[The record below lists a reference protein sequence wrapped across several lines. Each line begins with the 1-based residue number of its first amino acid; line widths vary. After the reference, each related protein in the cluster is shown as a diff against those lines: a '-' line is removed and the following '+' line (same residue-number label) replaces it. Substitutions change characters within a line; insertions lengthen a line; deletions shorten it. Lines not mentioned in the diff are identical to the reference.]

1 MKNTKTKRMLAVAA
15 LLAVGLALMLYYAA
29 HKQGYHVDEL
39 YTYELANYP
48 GGFYALEDGY
58 MDRWHDGSFYSA
70 ALTPGRLFDYTIP
83 WNNQKIDV
91 HPPLYYCLIYTA
103 ESLFPQL
110 GLPWVGLLPNFVCIL
125 AGAAV
130 LYCTAKRLIGRTLS
144 EIADP
149 SHLPFRLLD
158 NPGMVK
164 IETAAG
170 VKTPEEVSSEVLKVL
185 RARAEADLEGELV
198 GAVITCPAYFDDA
211 QRQATKDAGRLAG
224 LNVLRLLNE
233 PTAAAL
239 AYGLDKA
246 AEGIYI
252 VYDLGG
258 GTFDVSILKL
268 DRGVFQVLATGGNSA
283 LGGDDFDRAVF
294 SWAIAKTGV
303 SDTSLTPADKRRLL
317 AESRAAKERLT
328 DAESTEF
335 HVKLEDGREVSL
347 PLSRAEFEDATKAL
361 LQKTLDAVRATLADA
376 KLNAAD
382 VKGVVLVGGATRMPM
397 VPRLIRDYFGKEPLA
412 GIDPDKV
419 VAIGAAIQAN
429 KLAGNEVE
437 NDFLLLDVTPLS
449 LGLETMGGLVEKVIP
464 KNTPIPVARAQ
475 DFTTFKD
482 GQTAMAIHVLQGE
495 RELVDNCRSLARF
508 ELRGIPPM
516 VAGAARIRVTFQ
528 VDADGLLSVSARE
541 QTTGVESSVE
551 VKPSYGLTDDDIVK
565 MLREGNQNAEED
577 KAARDLREAQ
587 VEAKRIVESTVSALA
602 ADRDLLSKEEEA
614 KILDLV
620 RHTLTLSE
628 ADDTQAIKDAMDA
641 LAKGTEHFAEL
652 RMDRSIQKALAG
664 QNVNDI

>member
-1 MKNTKTKRMLAVAA
+1 MPLLQIAEPGMSEVPHSVH
-15 LLAVGLALMLYYAA
+15 LAVGIDLGTTNSLVATVKNGEA
-29 HKQGYHVDEL
+29 VV
-39 YTYELANYP
+39 
-48 GGFYALEDGY
+48 LEDEK
-58 MDRWHDGSFYSA
+58 GSA
-70 ALTPGRLFDYTIP
+70 
-83 WNNQKIDV
+83 
-91 HPPLYYCLIYTA
+91 
-103 ESLFPQL
+103 
-110 GLPWVGLLPNFVCIL
+110 LLPSVVRYL
-125 AGAAV
+125 PDGTVQVGREALQRAAEDPQN
-130 LYCTAKRLIGRTLS
+130 TISSAKRLIGRTLS

-335 HVKLEDGREVSL
+335 HVKLEDGREV
-347 PLSRAEFEDATKAL
+347 
-361 LQKTLDAVRATLADA
+361 
-376 KLNAAD
+376 
-382 VKGVVLVGGATRMPM
+382 
-397 VPRLIRDYFGKEPLA
+397 
-412 GIDPDKV
+412 
-419 VAIGAAIQAN
+419 
-429 KLAGNEVE
+429 
-437 NDFLLLDVTPLS
+437 
-449 LGLETMGGLVEKVIP
+449 
-464 KNTPIPVARAQ
+464 
-475 DFTTFKD
+475 
-482 GQTAMAIHVLQGE
+482 
-495 RELVDNCRSLARF
+495 
-508 ELRGIPPM
+508 
-516 VAGAARIRVTFQ
+516 
-528 VDADGLLSVSARE
+528 
-541 QTTGVESSVE
+541 
-551 VKPSYGLTDDDIVK
+551 
-565 MLREGNQNAEED
+565 
-577 KAARDLREAQ
+577 
-587 VEAKRIVESTVSALA
+587 
-602 ADRDLLSKEEEA
+602 
-614 KILDLV
+614 
-620 RHTLTLSE
+620 
-628 ADDTQAIKDAMDA
+628 
-641 LAKGTEHFAEL
+641 
-652 RMDRSIQKALAG
+652 
-664 QNVNDI
+664 